1 MNLPSDIL
9 SYIIAQIKKQ
19 QLRYEVHTFPSGA
32 VMVDIW
38 IGDKFYVIQ
47 LEKDLIGLS
56 LVNDNPGFDTIPDE
70 TFKNILHF
78 KARFEKILHP

>member
-1 MNLPSDIL
+1 
-9 SYIIAQIKKQ
+9 
-19 QLRYEVHTFPSGA
+19 
-32 VMVDIW
+32 MVDIW

-56 LVNDNPGFDTIPDE
+56 LVNDNPGFDTIPAE